1 MTRRSQTKERY
12 FTLVERTIR
21 HRGAKAGQLRTNTKI
36 KNKATECP
44 ECQSMNCKQRRFDI
58 KCYNCGVVI
67 DDE

>member
-1 MTRRSQTKERY
+1 MTRSNTKERY
-12 FTLVERTIR
+12 FTVTDKSVK
-21 HRGAKAGQLRTNTKI
+21 HRPGKANQSRADTKI

-67 DDE
+67 EDD